1 MSVKLQILRG
11 TSKEALIKRP
21 ADEFGNLQQRLLEE
35 EKIEVFDVTGVDA
48 DSPEPLGCGC
58 FGLSNER

>member
-11 TSKEALIKRP
+11 TSKEALIKGP

-35 EKIEVFDVTGVDA
+35 EKIEVFDVTGA
-48 DSPEPLGCGC
+48 EGPEVVRNR
-58 FGLSNER
+58 FFVSKNEG